1 MTHPEFSIH
10 DVRYRRSSEHECQII
25 VYGRTVG
32 TLTRVPDF
40 SAGAGEEPSSYV
52 IGLHDDRRGRRQV
65 HHRAQIRLATADM
78 LWDRG
83 LVPPAPL
90 PGNPMLHA
98 QHAAGA
104 SR

>member
-1 MTHPEFSIH
+1 M
-10 DVRYRRSSEHECQII
+10 
-25 VYGRTVG
+25 GRNATCA
-32 TLTRVPDF
+32 TR
-40 SAGAGEEPSSYV
+40 SAGPG
-52 IGLHDDRRGRRQV
+52 HDDHRGRRQV